1 MNEIFSPK
9 GWEFFMAVARVIVPG
24 TAGLDEEGT
33 ARFKSIITW
42 GISDK
47 AEFVRRSF
55 MFFLFFLK
63 WSTLPFFFRTYD
75 RVSLKWQVR
84 ILRMLE
90 SFPVRLIRTGIWGL
104 KTLVFMG
111 YYGQVD
117 VAERLGYKPSFEGNE
132 VLRAGKGI

>member
-1 MNEIFSPK
+1 MDDVFSPGSWK
-9 GWEFFMAVARVIVPG
+9 FFMSVARVIAPG
-24 TAGLDEEGT
+24 TADLNEAGKDK
-33 ARFKSIITW
+33 FKAIIVW

-47 AEFVRRSF
+47 PAFVRNG
-55 MFFLFFLK
+55 FLFFLFVLK
-63 WSTLPFFFRTYD
+63 WMTLPFFFRTYD
-75 RVSLKWQVR
+75 HVSLKWQTR

-90 SFPVRLIRTGIWGL
+90 SFPVRLVRTGIWGL

-111 YYGQVD
+111 YYGQTD